1 MHHVLH
7 LIFFVLVFGS
17 ATSWATESARGW
29 HFYKRPPAA
38 IVKPPVSEL
47 GDVARPPEASAMS
60 TAWLREN
67 LPRFQDAA
75 LDNPTPQ
82 NIEILA
88 LMNRLAIDRADR
100 LATGMELL
108 AQTNPVLDASS
119 NAPTST
125 IGRAAMDEST
135 RKARAEAFGKI
146 SQRAGLYYFFRHDC
160 PFCHKQNPVL
170 RSFADAAGLEVLA
183 ISLDGLPMPD
193 GSYPDFVVD
202 QGQAMGLGVEVTP
215 TLALVVPGQPPRI
228 LAQGVRSIPELEARL
243 LANAVSMNLISSHEH
258 ALATRGTDTRLFTG
272 DGLRS
277 SELSAAAAD
286 PEQLLSL
293 LRSAVPNGGG
303 ASPVNS
309 ISGAIR

>member
-1 MHHVLH
+1 MRHILRS
-7 LIFFVLVFGS
+7 LSL
-17 ATSWATESARGW
+17 ALLLAPALSWAGEPARGW

-38 IVKPPVSEL
+38 VAKPPATEPQQE
-47 GDVARPPEASAMS
+47 ARPQDSAALS

-108 AQTNPVLDASS
+108 AQTNPVLDTSS
-119 NAPTST
+119 TAPTST
-125 IGRAAMDEST
+125 IGRAAMDEAT
-135 RKARAEAFGKI
+135 RAARTDAFAKI

-170 RSFADAAGLEVLA
+170 RAFADAAGLEVLA
-183 ISLDGLPMPD
+183 ISLDGFPMPD
-193 GSYPDFVVD
+193 GAYPDFVVD
-202 QGQAMGLGVEVTP
+202 QGQARALGVEVTP
-215 TLALVVPGQPPRI
+215 TLALVVPGQPPRV

-243 LANAVSMNLISSHEH
+243 LANAVSMNLITSHEH
-258 ALATRGTDTRLFTG
+258 ALATRGTDARLFTG
-272 DGLRS
+272 DALRS
-277 SELSAAAAD
+277 TDLNAAAAD
-286 PEQLLSL
+286 PDRLLSL

-303 ASPVNS
+303 ASPVTS
-309 ISGAIR
+309 TSGAYR

>member
-1 MHHVLH
+1 MRHALH
-7 LIFFVLVFGS
+7 LFFLALALAAAPSLAG
-17 ATSWATESARGW
+17 EPARGW

-38 IVKPPVSEL
+38 VAKPPAAEPGATASST
-47 GDVARPPEASAMS
+47 EASALS

-75 LDNPTPQ
+75 LDNPTPE
-82 NIEILA
+82 NIEILT

-119 NAPTST
+119 TAPTSS
-125 IGRAAMDEST
+125 IGRAAMDEAT
-135 RKARAEAFGKI
+135 RKAREEAFSKI

-170 RSFADAAGLEVLA
+170 RSFSDAAGIEVLA

-202 QGQAMGLGVEVTP
+202 QGQARGLGVEVTP

-243 LANAVSMNLISSHEH
+243 LANAVAMNLISSHEH
-258 ALATRGTDTRLFTG
+258 AMATRGSDTRLFTG
-272 DGLRS
+272 EGLRS
-277 SELSAAAAD
+277 SDLNAAAAD
-286 PEQLLSL
+286 PERLLSL

-303 ASPVNS
+303 ASPVTS
-309 ISGAIR
+309 SPGSLR

>member
-1 MHHVLH
+1 MRHALYLLFLALFVGSTPVLA
-7 LIFFVLVFGS
+7 S
-17 ATSWATESARGW
+17 ESARGW
-29 HFYKRPPAA
+29 HFYRKPPATA
-38 IVKPPVSEL
+38 VKPP
-47 GDVARPPEASAMS
+47 APEQGTVPQAPDASALS

-75 LDNPTPQ
+75 LDDPTPQ

-119 NAPTST
+119 SAPTST
-125 IGRAAMDEST
+125 IGRAAMDEAT
-135 RKARAEAFGKI
+135 RKARQDAFAKI
-146 SQRAGLYYFFRHDC
+146 GQRAGLYYFFRHDC

-170 RSFADAAGLEVLA
+170 RSFAEAAGLEVLP

-202 QGQAMGLGVEVTP
+202 QGQARGLGVEVTP

-243 LANAVSMNLISSHEH
+243 LANAVSMNLISAHEH
-258 ALATRGTDTRLFTG
+258 AMATRGTDTRLFTG
-272 DGLRS
+272 EGLRS
-277 SELSAAAAD
+277 TDLNAAAAD
-286 PEQLLSL
+286 PERLLSL

-303 ASPVNS
+303 ASPVTPTP
-309 ISGAIR
+309 GALR